1 MEKIGLFDLID
12 KIASPKTDEK
22 SFRPA
27 ENPPSSGG
35 KTFDN
40 PPKSQPSRPQNRE
53 KENETLRDPDF
64 GAQPQYMMNA
74 KMQAF
79 IQRHENLK
87 ADVPAARKKKRT
99 MKKTE
104 EKRV

>member
-12 KIASPKTDEK
+12 KITT
-22 SFRPA
+22 
-27 ENPPSSGG
+27 PSSDG

-40 PPKSQPSRPQNRE
+40 SPKTQPTRPQTRE
-53 KENETLRDPDF
+53 KENESLRDPDF

-79 IQRHENLK
+79 MQRHENLK
-87 ADVPAARKKKRT
+87 ADVPATRKKNRT
-99 MKKTE
+99 AKKKE
-104 EKRV
+104 EKCD

>member
-12 KIASPKTDEK
+12 KITT
-22 SFRPA
+22 
-27 ENPPSSGG
+27 PSSGG

-40 PPKSQPSRPQNRE
+40 SPKTQPARPQARE
-53 KENETLRDPDF
+53 KENESLRDPDF

-79 IQRHENLK
+79 MQRHENLK
-87 ADVPAARKKKRT
+87 ADVPSTQKKKRT
-99 MKKTE
+99 TKKKE
-104 EKRV
+104 EKRD

>member
-12 KIASPKTDEK
+12 KITT
-22 SFRPA
+22 
-27 ENPPSSGG
+27 PSSGG

-40 PPKSQPSRPQNRE
+40 SSEIRPARPQTGK
-53 KENETLRDPDF
+53 KENENLRDPDF

-79 IQRHENLK
+79 MERHENLK
-87 ADVPAARKKKRT
+87 ADVPPIQKKKRT
-99 MKKTE
+99 AKKKE
-104 EKRV
+104 EKRD

>member
-12 KIASPKTDEK
+12 KITT
-22 SFRPA
+22 
-27 ENPPSSGG
+27 PSSGG

-40 PPKSQPSRPQNRE
+40 SSETRSARPQTRE
-53 KENETLRDPDF
+53 KKNESLRDPDF

-79 IQRHENLK
+79 MQRHENLK
-87 ADVPAARKKKRT
+87 ADVPATRKKNRT
-99 MKKTE
+99 AKKKE
-104 EKRV
+104 EKCD

>member
-12 KIASPKTDEK
+12 KITT
-22 SFRPA
+22 
-27 ENPPSSGG
+27 PSSGG

-40 PPKSQPSRPQNRE
+40 PPKPRPAKPQNRE
-53 KENETLRDPDF
+53 NESESLRDPDF

-79 IQRHENLK
+79 MQRHESLK
-87 ADVPAARKKKRT
+87 ADVPATRKRNRTTKKK
-99 MKKTE
+99 E
-104 EKRV
+104 EKHD

>member
-12 KIASPKTDEK
+12 KITT
-22 SFRPA
+22 
-27 ENPPSSGG
+27 PSSGG

-40 PPKSQPSRPQNRE
+40 SPKTQPARPQPRE
-53 KENETLRDPDF
+53 KENESLRDPDF

-79 IQRHENLK
+79 MQRHENLK
-87 ADVPAARKKKRT
+87 ADVPAARKKNRT
-99 MKKTE
+99 TKKKE
-104 EKRV
+104 EKRD

>member
-12 KIASPKTDEK
+12 KITT
-22 SFRPA
+22 
-27 ENPPSSGG
+27 PSSGG

-40 PPKSQPSRPQNRE
+40 STETRSARPQTGK
-53 KENETLRDPDF
+53 KENENLRDPDF
-64 GAQPQYMMNA
+64 GAQQQYMMNA

-79 IQRHENLK
+79 MERHENLK
-87 ADVPAARKKKRT
+87 ADVPPIQKKKRT
-99 MKKTE
+99 AKKKE